1 MSYPSNFT
9 ALADKE
15 ALLKNYKGK
24 RLQELPTP
32 SFIIDRNVFQ
42 KNSDKMLHNS
52 SKLNAEFRAHV
63 KTHKS
68 TEGTLLQL
76 GSGSLKTDKVV
87 VSTLMEAWNLV
98 PLVEKGLISDML
110 FSLPVVQSRLDELA
124 DLSTKVPKLRL
135 MLDSPEQLDILTA
148 YNNSNSRNQKWS
160 LFIKINMGTDRAGL
174 LNDSEILNNVLTR
187 ALNDKEIRKNVE
199 IYGFYCHAGH
209 SYSADS
215 ENKAKSVLIDEINH
229 ANKAAKAAIKVDPSL
244 TNLQLSVGATPTAH
258 ASEILSQ
265 EELENVLGGKLS
277 GILELHAG
285 NYPCCDLQQVATG
298 CVSYEDVSCK
308 VIAEVIST
316 YPDRGSK
323 SPGEQLVNAGVI
335 ALAREFGPLPGH
347 GRILEPRQYTNWIV
361 GRISQEHGILTPLD
375 ESKDTTFIPLGTQVS
390 ITPQHSCITA
400 ASYPWYF
407 VVDGSDEVVDIWV
420 PWRGW

>member
-1 MSYPSNFT
+1 MAYPSNFT

-15 ALLKNYKGK
+15 SLLNNYKGK

-32 SFIIDRNVFQ
+32 SFIIDRDVFR
-42 KNSDKMLHNS
+42 KNSEKMLQNA
-52 SKLNAEFRAHV
+52 SKLGAEFRAHV

-68 TEGTLLQL
+68 IEGTLLQL
-76 GSGSLKTDKVV
+76 GSGDLKTDRVV
-87 VSTLMEAWNLV
+87 VSTLMEAWNLI
-98 PLVEKGLISDML
+98 PLVEKGIISDML
-110 FSLPVVQSRLDELA
+110 FSLPVVLSRLDELA
-124 DLSTKVPKLRL
+124 DLSTKIPNLRL
-135 MLDSPEQLDILTA
+135 MLDSPEQLGILTA
-148 YNNSNSRNQKWS
+148 YNKSISRNQKWS
-160 LFIKINMGTDRAGL
+160 IFIKINMGTDRAGL
-174 LNDSEILNNVLTR
+174 LNDSDLLSKVLTK
-187 ALNDKEIRKNVE
+187 ALNDEEVKKNVE

-209 SYSADS
+209 SYSSDS
-215 ENKAKSVLIDEINH
+215 ENKAKSVLIDEIYH
-229 ANKAAKAAIKVDPSL
+229 ANKAAKAAIKVDPTL
-244 TNLQLSVGATPTAH
+244 TNLKLSVGATPTAH
-258 ASEILSQ
+258 ASEILTQ
-265 EELENVLGGKLS
+265 EELEKKLGGKLS

-298 CVSYEDVSCK
+298 CVGYEDVSCK

-316 YPDRGSK
+316 YPNRGSK

-347 GRILEPRQYTNWIV
+347 GRILEPQQYNNWIV
-361 GRISQEHGILTPLD
+361 GRLSQEHGILTPFD
-375 ESKDTTFIPLGTQVS
+375 DSKETTFIPLGTQVS
-390 ITPQHSCITA
+390 IIPQHSCITA